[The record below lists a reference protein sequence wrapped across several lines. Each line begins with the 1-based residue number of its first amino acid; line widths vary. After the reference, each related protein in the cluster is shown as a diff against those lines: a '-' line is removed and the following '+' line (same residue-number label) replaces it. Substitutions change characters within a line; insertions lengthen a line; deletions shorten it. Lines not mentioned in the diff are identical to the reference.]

1 MNKFARAL
9 AIAALAGATI
19 AGTGCSVMR
28 GQETAG
34 AYVDDTTITTS
45 VKAKFVEDKTV
56 DAASIKVETLNGEVS
71 LSGFAKSPAEK
82 QQAENIARTTGA
94 KVIILNHP
102 RDLHSG
108 FRPFGPE
115 RHLARSSSPAIP
127 GHSAARCGACS
138 MMRAAAPSW
147 SRRESN
153 GRRSSRCATWQS
165 VSSTSTRPRSSA
177 APSPGDRAGPAGS
190 RSLDSRP

>member
-56 DAASIKVETLNGEVS
+56 DASAIKVETLNGTVQ
-71 LSGFAKSPAEK
+71 LSGFAKSNAERA
-82 QQAENIARTTGA
+82 QAEY
-94 KVIILNHP
+94 
-102 RDLHSG
+102 
-108 FRPFGPE
+108 
-115 RHLARSSSPAIP
+115 LARNTK
-127 GHSAARCGACS
+127 GV
-138 MMRAAAPSW
+138 
-147 SRRESN
+147 
-153 GRRSSRCATWQS
+153 RSVKNDVT
-165 VSSTSTRPRSSA
+165 VRP
-177 APSPGDRAGPAGS
+177 
-190 RSLDSRP
+190 